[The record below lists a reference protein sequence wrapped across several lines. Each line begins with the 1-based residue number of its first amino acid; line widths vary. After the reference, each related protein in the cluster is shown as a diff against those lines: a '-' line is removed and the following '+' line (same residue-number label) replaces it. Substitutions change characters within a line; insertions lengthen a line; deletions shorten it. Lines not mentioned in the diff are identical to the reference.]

1 MDRNSFGE
9 KIKKVHWGIWL
20 GLIIVIAVIRLIV
33 IFNGRDGHHVDETW
47 SYGFANSYYDPY
59 VYTDNKV
66 GITYGPEGIKNLGLW
81 ISGEVFDDY
90 ITVSPDQRFSVDSVI
105 YNKEEDLGPLLYEL
119 ILHFVCSLF
128 PDTFSW
134 WYAFALNLCLFIP
147 TIIFV
152 CLISYEITNSKIC
165 GFICSLYYIFSG
177 CGTGAFLYLRVYS
190 LFTFLSVALFYLI
203 VRLLKYKTEK
213 FNKLFFILP
222 VVCLLGCFTHYYY
235 LVVAFLFTFFGAVM
249 LLIKKRWMDS
259 LRLCYVMLYSV
270 MAFFAMY
277 FQCVHMLIPH
287 STGEATVAGYS
298 FPYTWE
304 LATANMHFFMGTV
317 GFYINFTTIYL
328 LIALGVIFFATA
340 FIGLICFLFRNEKWM
355 KTLVGKVKSF
365 IKKLH
370 GSSTKLFASMDS
382 SAYIALPVSIAY
394 ILILPKSASLVTMGF
409 VERYF
414 FPGMTIFQIFYISVV
429 AKGVLSARF
438 AGAKNIVIISILVLL
453 IGYLDFRSNVF
464 TDSFKFYGAGDKELA
479 EELKGR
485 DVYIVV
491 DNTARDMT
499 WISSILKDSNN
510 VYIELTG
517 ELDSG
522 SHDIPDL
529 PDDCLVLLNSRGF
542 LQEDEFGEPILE
554 YDITTYVSKPHLIKT
569 TRQFIDDLG
578 AKNGCS
584 YSLIG
589 EYDSFIGI
597 LNLYERN
604 EK

>member
-20 GLIIVIAVIRLIV
+20 GLIIVVAVIRLIV

-59 VYTDNKV
+59 VYTDNKL

-190 LFTFLSVALFYLI
+190 LFTFLSVVLFYLV

-222 VVCLLGCFTHYYY
+222 VVCFLGCLTHFYY
-235 LVVAFLFTFFGAVM
+235 LVVAFLFTFFCAIM

-259 LRLCYVMLYSV
+259 IRLCYVMLYSV
-270 MAFFAMY
+270 MAYFGLY
-277 FQCVHMLIPH
+277 FQAVHMLLPY
-287 STGEATVAGYS
+287 SVGDAKVATYS

-317 GFYINFTTIYL
+317 GFYINITKLYL
-328 LIALGVIFFATA
+328 LIAAGILFFVIA
-340 FIGLICFLFRNEKWM
+340 FMGLLVFLFRNEQWM
-355 KTLVGKVKSF
+355 KSLMNNLRSFFVKVGKSISGF
-365 IKKLH
+365 FRTI
-370 GSSTKLFASMDS
+370 DS
-382 SAYIALPVSIAY
+382 SAFIALPVCIAY
-394 ILILPKSASLVTMGF
+394 IMILPKSASLVSMGF

-414 FPGMTIFQIFYISVV
+414 FPGMAIFLIFYASVV
-429 AKGVLSARF
+429 SKALFFTRTSSKHRFVMTVVFVL
-438 AGAKNIVIISILVLL
+438 I
-453 IGYLDFRSNVF
+453 IGYLDFRSNYF
-464 TDSFKFYGAGDKELA
+464 TNDFKFLDSGDNELA

-491 DNTARDMT
+491 DNIARDMT
-499 WISSILKDSNN
+499 WLSSILRDADNI
-510 VYIELTG
+510 YIDHTVKIES
-517 ELDSG
+517 EEY
-522 SHDIPDL
+522 DIPEL
-529 PDDCLVLLNSRGF
+529 PEDCLVLLNSRGF
-542 LQEDEFGEPILE
+542 LMEDENGNPITE
-554 YDITTYVSKPHLIKT
+554 YEVTTNVTKPHLLKT
-569 TRQFIDDLG
+569 TRQFTDEIGD
-578 AKNGCS
+578 KNGCS
-584 YSLIG
+584 YIIIG
-589 EYDSFIGI
+589 EYDSFIGD
-597 LNLYERN
+597 LRLYERR
-604 EK
+604 E